1 MAVPHSTQNLPP
13 SDAVPQEGH
22 CRPWTGDPHSG
33 QNFAPAGT
41 TASHTEHPFTVPH
54 PHDRPPC
61 DPEVQGRRYSWAS
74 VADTNVNELRRGQ
87 PLT

>member
-1 MAVPHSTQNLPP
+1 MPDSEGSMAVPHSTQNLPP

-22 CRPWTGDPHSG
+22 WRPWTGDPHSG

-54 PHDRPPC
+54 PRDRPSCPTRGS
-61 DPEVQGRRYSWAS
+61 GRRYYPR
-74 VADTNVNELRRGQ
+74 LRREAALGT
-87 PLT
+87 L